1 MAEIEITDRYQA
13 LGISYPDPETVC
25 QGQCEGT
32 GCVPVYVSR
41 GDRRK
46 GATHSRPDDETDKAL
61 RALWFAADEKDRSKD
76 GWHFVECPDCGGT
89 GKLAKAKPDA
99 GPPVRP
105 ANSVV
110 RLACSLLDL
119 CISAHKIRAWKLRL
133 RSL

>member
-46 GATHSRPDDETDKAL
+46 GATHSRPDDETDEAL
-61 RALWFAADEKDRSKD
+61 RALWYAAEKKDRSKDEKDRSKD
-76 GWHFVECPDCGGT
+76 KKDRSKDKDGWHFVVCPDCGGT
-89 GKLAKAKPDA
+89 GKLAKSNVAKPPTHTVNED
-99 GPPVRP
+99 
-105 ANSVV
+105 
-110 RLACSLLDL
+110 
-119 CISAHKIRAWKLRL
+119 
-133 RSL
+133 